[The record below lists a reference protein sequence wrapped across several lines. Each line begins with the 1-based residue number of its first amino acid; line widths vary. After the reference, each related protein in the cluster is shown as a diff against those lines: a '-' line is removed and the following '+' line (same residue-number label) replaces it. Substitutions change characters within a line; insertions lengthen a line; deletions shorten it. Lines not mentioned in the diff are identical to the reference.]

1 MRPVESFHG
10 FIGQRQ
16 VVKRLKSLAD
26 GAQAQGKPIPHLLFA
41 GATGFGKTKLAEAL
55 AAYFGTDCSVL
66 HGKCSP
72 AKLCASLASLQ
83 NGDIL
88 FVDESHAL
96 PESTQEVLYT
106 VLDDK
111 RWVEDHLGATAPN
124 AKRNAEQ
131 KLMVEPITLILATN
145 KVNKLEAALKRRPIL
160 IMLND
165 YTLRELTA
173 IARQEAARE
182 RILMSG
188 QAARLLAEVSHGRP
202 YQVKKHLQEMSL
214 IAYDAGQAT
223 REMGEDDVRRYLRKS
238 GVGTDGLDSK
248 QWDYLGFLAD
258 QGCVSL
264 TTVAM
269 RIGLD
274 PTTTR
279 EWIEYPLVYLQLVSI
294 DRAGRRLTDRG
305 VQYVKDRREQQAHK
319 TAVKAK
325 ETAHEN

>member
-1 MRPVESFHG
+1 MRPVESFHE

-16 VVKRLKSLAD
+16 VVKRLKALVD

-41 GATGFGKTKLAEAL
+41 GATGFGKSKLAEAL
-55 AAYFGTDCSVL
+55 AADFGTDCSVL

-72 AKLCASLASLQ
+72 AKLCASLTDLRK
-83 NGDIL
+83 GDIL
-88 FVDESHAL
+88 FVDECHAV
-96 PESTQEVLYT
+96 PESTQELLYT

-111 RWVEDHLGATAPN
+111 RWVEDHLGASAPN

-173 IARQEAARE
+173 IARQEATRE
-182 RILMSG
+182 RILLTG

-214 IAYDAGQAT
+214 MAYDASQAT

-238 GVGTDGLDSK
+238 GIGTDGLDTK
-248 QWDYLGFLAD
+248 QWDYLAFLAD

-279 EWIEYPLVYLQLVSI
+279 ECIEYPLVYMRLVSI

-305 VQYVKDRREQQAHK
+305 AQYVKDRQQQQAHK
-319 TAVKAK
+319 TAIKTK

>member
-16 VVKRLKSLAD
+16 VVKRLKALAD
-26 GAQAQGKPIPHLLFA
+26 GAQARGKPIPHLLLA
-41 GATGFGKTKLAEAL
+41 GPTGFGKSALAEAL
-55 AAYFGTDCSVL
+55 ATHYGTACSIL
-66 HGKCSP
+66 HGKCGP
-72 AKLCASLASLQ
+72 AKLCASLANQ
-83 NGDIL
+83 RKGDIL
-88 FVDESHAL
+88 FVDECHAL
-96 PESTQEVLYT
+96 PESTQELLYP

-111 RWVEDHLGATAPN
+111 GWVEDHLGATAPH

-131 KLMVEPITLILATN
+131 KLMVPEITVVLATN

-173 IARQEAARE
+173 IVRQEATRE
-182 RILMSG
+182 RILLTG

-202 YQVKKHLQEMSL
+202 HQVKKHLQEMSL
-214 IAYDAGQAT
+214 MSYGARQLT

-238 GVGTDGLDSK
+238 GIGTDGLDSK
-248 QWDYLGFLAD
+248 QWDYLEFLAD

-264 TTVAM
+264 TTVAT

-274 PTTTR
+274 PATTR
-279 EWIEYPLVYLQLVSI
+279 EWIEYPLVCLRLVRI
-294 DRAGRRLTDRG
+294 DRAGRRLTDQG
-305 VQYVKDRREQQAHK
+305 VRRVKDRQEQQVRK
-319 TAVKAK
+319 TALKTK
-325 ETAHEN
+325 ETTLED